1 LYASAADGT
10 VDDILQQVVRMTGA
24 ALARRVLASTFLLV
38 AVVAAASVAQDA
50 PAAAAQEAPRRRVF
64 PVPVLGS
71 SPETGLMFG
80 VAVVGVSSPGGSG
93 PATRPSTA
101 LFTAIYTVK
110 HQYQLAL
117 DVDRWTLGDRWHWTG
132 GVGFQRY
139 PGLYHGLGAAATDT
153 SETYTPVALTFSA
166 GAQRRFARG
175 VYVGAGYAFRHTR
188 MVETEAGGRLAP
200 GAVPGS
206 RGGADA
212 TLTVEGLWDSRD
224 ALYMSRR
231 GGYARAAVGVAGRAL
246 GSDFAYRRLT
256 ADARLYH
263 SVGRVVLAGQA
274 IVDATDGTVPFER
287 LPRLGGQNV
296 LRGYTEPRF
305 RDGAMSAVQ
314 AEVRAPLRGILSL
327 VLFGGTGTT
336 ASSLGSLGGGIW
348 RVAGGAGLRV
358 LLDRAAGLQLR
369 IDYAVAKGGGGLYIA
384 AGDAF

>member
-1 LYASAADGT
+1 
-10 VDDILQQVVRMTGA
+10 
-24 ALARRVLASTFLLV
+24 
-38 AVVAAASVAQDA
+38 
-50 PAAAAQEAPRRRVF
+50 VF

-80 VAVVGVSSPGGSG
+80 VAVVGVSSPDGSG
-93 PATRPSTA
+93 AATRPSTA

-117 DVDRWTLGDRWHWTG
+117 EADGWTRGDRWHWTG
-132 GVGFQRY
+132 GVGFQRF
-139 PGLYHGLGAAATDT
+139 PGQYHGLGAAATDT

-166 GAQRRFARG
+166 GAQRRLGGG
-175 VYVGAGYAFRHTR
+175 VYVGAAYAFRHTR

-206 RGGADA
+206 RGGAEA
-212 TLTVEGLWDSRD
+212 ALTVEGLWDSRD
-224 ALYMSRR
+224 ALYRTQR
-231 GGYARAAVGVAGRAL
+231 GGYARVAVGVAGSAL

-256 ADARLYH
+256 ADARAYR
-263 SVGRVVLAGQA
+263 SVGHGIVLAGQA

-305 RDGAMSAVQ
+305 RDGAMGAVQ
-314 AEVRAPLRGILSL
+314 AEVRAPLRGILAL

-336 ASSLGSLGGGIW
+336 APKLGSIGDGAW

>member
-1 LYASAADGT
+1 
-10 VDDILQQVVRMTGA
+10 MTGA
-24 ALARRVLASTFLLV
+24 ALTRHVLAGAALLV
-38 AVVAAASVAQDA
+38 TMAASRSLAQNAPVAAA
-50 PAAAAQEAPRRRVF
+50 PEAPRRRVF

-71 SPETGLMFG
+71 SPETGFMFG
-80 VAVVGVSSPGGSG
+80 LAVVGVSSPGGSG

-101 LFTAIYTVK
+101 LLTAIYTVK

-139 PGLYHGLGAAATDT
+139 PGQYHGLGAAATDS
-153 SETYTPVALTFSA
+153 SETYTPVALSAYA
-166 GAQRRFARG
+166 GAQRRVARG

-188 MVETEAGGRLAP
+188 MAETAAGGRLET
-200 GAVPGS
+200 GLVPGS
-206 RGGADA
+206 RGGSDA
-212 TLTVEGLWDSRD
+212 SLTVEGAWDSRD

-231 GGYARAAVGVAGRAL
+231 GGYVRAALGVAARAL

-256 ADARLYH
+256 ADSRAYH

-274 IVDATDGTVPFER
+274 IVDATDGTVPFDR
-287 LPRLGGQNV
+287 LPHLGGQSV

-314 AEVRAPLRGILSL
+314 AELRSPTLGIVSL
-327 VLFGGTGTT
+327 VLFGGTGAT
-336 ASSLGSLGGGIW
+336 APKLGSLGAGTW
-348 RVAGGAGLRV
+348 RVAGGAGLRL

>member
-1 LYASAADGT
+1 MTRVQTAS
-10 VDDILQQVVRMTGA
+10 
-24 ALARRVLASTFLLV
+24 RVLAGASLLV
-38 AVVAAASVAQDA
+38 AVAASAAVAQD
-50 PAAAAQEAPRRRVF
+50 APRRRVF
-64 PVPVLGS
+64 PVPILGS
-71 SPETGLMFG
+71 TPETGLMFG
-80 VAVVGVSSPGGSG
+80 LAVVGVSSPGGSG

-101 LFTAIYTVK
+101 LVTAIYTVK

-117 DVDRWTLGDRWHWTG
+117 AVDGWTLGDRWHLTG
-132 GVGFQRY
+132 EIGFQRF
-139 PGLYHGLGAAATDT
+139 PGQYHGLGAAATDT
-153 SETYTPVALTFSA
+153 SETYTPLALSFSA
-166 GAQRRFARG
+166 GAQRRVGRG

-200 GAVPGS
+200 GVVPGS

-212 TLTVEGLWDSRD
+212 ALTVEGLWDSRD

-231 GGYARAAVGVAGRAL
+231 GGYLRAAIGVAGWAL

-256 ADARLYH
+256 ADARTYY
-263 SVGRVVLAGQA
+263 SIGRVVLAGQA

-305 RDGAMSAVQ
+305 RDGAMGAVQ

-327 VLFGGTGTT
+327 VLFGGAGTT
-336 ASSLGSLGGGIW
+336 APSLGSLGGGIW

>member
-1 LYASAADGT
+1 
-10 VDDILQQVVRMTGA
+10 MTRGKA
-24 ALARRVLASTFLLV
+24 VHRVLIGASLLV
-38 AVVAAASVAQDA
+38 AVAAARSVAQDA
-50 PAAAAQEAPRRRVF
+50 PAAAQDAPRRRVF

-101 LFTAIYTVK
+101 LLTAIYTVK
-110 HQYQLAL
+110 HQYQFAVG
-117 DVDRWTLGDRWHWTG
+117 VDGWTPGDRWHLTG
-132 GVGFQRY
+132 EVGFQRY
-139 PGLYHGLGAAATDT
+139 PGQYHGLGAAATDT
-153 SETYTPVALTFSA
+153 SETYTPVALSFSA
-166 GAQRRFARG
+166 GVQRRVGRG
-175 VYVGAGYAFRHTR
+175 MFVGAGYGYRHTR
-188 MVETEAGGRLAP
+188 MVETAAGGRLES
-200 GAVPGS
+200 GSVPGS

-212 TLTVEGLWDSRD
+212 GLTVEGLWDSRD
-224 ALYMSRR
+224 LLYRTQR
-231 GGYARAAVGVAGRAL
+231 GGYVRAALGVAGRAL
-246 GSDFAYRRLT
+246 ASDFAYRRLT
-256 ADARLYH
+256 ADVRAYQ
-263 SVGRVVLAGQA
+263 SVGHGVVLAGQA

-314 AEVRAPLRGILSL
+314 AEVRAPLRGIVSL

-336 ASSLGSLGGGIW
+336 APSLGSLGDGSW
-348 RVAGGAGLRV
+348 RVAGGLGLRF

-369 IDYAVAKGGGGLYIA
+369 MDYAVAKGGGGLYIA